1 MITAASIS
9 PYTRT
14 LDPSEKRWFAIQ
26 VRPRCER
33 LVSRYLQ
40 QKEVDAYAPMQQI
53 VRQYTRKRKI
63 VEKPLLSCY
72 VLINICQADYVSV
85 LETENVIG
93 FVRHDKSP
101 ALIPQD
107 QIDLLRRVA
116 GSHLEA
122 DIVRLDEI
130 EPGDWLEIIGG
141 DLTGLRGR
149 MVAFKGKSYVS
160 MELMQLDSAIILDID
175 ARYLRPFR

>member
-1 MITAASIS
+1 MTTAASIS

-14 LDPSEKRWFAIQ
+14 LDSCEKRWFAIQ

-40 QKEVDAYAPMQQI
+40 QKEIRAYAPMQQI

-63 VEKPLLSCY
+63 VEKPLLSSY
-72 VLINICQADYVSV
+72 VLIQICHPEYVHV

-93 FVRHDKSP
+93 FVRHDKAP
-101 ALIPQD
+101 ALIPQE

-116 GSHLEA
+116 GSNLET
-122 DIVRLDEI
+122 DIVKLEQI

-141 DLTGLRGR
+141 DLTGMRGR
-149 MVAFKGKSYVS
+149 MVAYKGKSYVS
-160 MELMQLDSAIILDID
+160 IELMQLDSAIIIDID
-175 ARYLRPFR
+175 AKYLRPFR